1 VAEPDVARIEAY
13 VRAIDDD
20 PDELHLDV
28 TPASRALG
36 EIGLP
41 AVPALLDLLTANAEE
56 TRLHA
61 QRAIEAVIYGQHG
74 FVAGRGFPSAE
85 AEQRARADLVE
96 AGYDHAAPAAER
108 EAAVGRLRAWYER
121 ARSG

>member
-1 VAEPDVARIEAY
+1 MPEADAAQIEAY

-20 PDELHLDV
+20 ADELHLDM

-41 AVPALLDLLTANAEE
+41 AVPALLDLLSADSEE

-61 QRAIEAVIYGQHG
+61 QRAIEAVVYAQHG
-74 FVAGRGFPSAE
+74 FVVGRGFPSHE
-85 AEQRARADLVE
+85 DEQAARSELVE
-96 AGYDHAAPAAER
+96 AGYDHAAPPERR
-108 EAAVGRLRAWYER
+108 EAAVERLRGWYER
-121 ARSG
+121 VRAE